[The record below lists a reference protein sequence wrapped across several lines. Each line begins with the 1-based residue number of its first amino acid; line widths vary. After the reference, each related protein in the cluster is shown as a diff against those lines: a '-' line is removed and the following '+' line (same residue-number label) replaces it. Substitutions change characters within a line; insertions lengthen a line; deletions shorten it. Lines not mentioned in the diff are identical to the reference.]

1 MTIDISKIRPGDKVS
16 LVPLEVLEVLVD
28 DDMVNVA
35 FGPDGLVEMFMIA
48 AHHPAPREFQVGDRV
63 TRGVC
68 GDDWLI
74 EHIAY
79 GRAWISRNDGQEGW
93 LWHLDDLTLAEAG
106 Q

>member
-1 MTIDISKIRPGDKVS
+1 MTIDISKIRPGDSVT
-16 LVPLEVLEVLVD
+16 LVPLEVGSVAHRSIIVAAGKDEW
-28 DDMVNVA
+28 MNVTA
-35 FGPDGLVEMFMIA
+35 DQIA

>member
-1 MTIDISKIRPGDKVS
+1 MTIDSSKLQPGDTVS

-63 TRGVC
+63 TSNGKADV
-68 GDDWLI
+68 GTI
-74 EHIAY
+74 EHVARGKARVI
-79 GRAWISRNDGQEGW
+79 W
-93 LWHLDDLTLAEAG
+93 DDTWDVIMPLEILTLVEDG
-106 Q
+106 E